1 VVFCLHEAIDLQII
15 RLQAKASEGPAQSVP
30 ASSGLCALQESA
42 GGQVRGAFE
51 YDEFDDDLDE
61 GPEDIPVCPECG
73 SDDLTIVGEGQY
85 VCEDCGE
92 RFVEGE
98 EDA

>member
-1 VVFCLHEAIDLQII
+1 M
-15 RLQAKASEGPAQSVP
+15 
-30 ASSGLCALQESA
+30 
-42 GGQVRGAFE
+42 RGAFE

-61 GPEDIPVCPECG
+61 GPENIPVCPECG